1 MDLSSLTL
9 PNLSQYGQKNTDKE
23 LVKPEVKNYLT
34 SESEVYQRAGLVL
47 PTEIELFPN
56 NDVVDDAIV
65 ASNDD
70 KARLAL
76 PQTIIDIETALA
88 EDYLVV
94 LSIELYD
101 EIPKQFHQL
110 SIPDRDL
117 ELLGIIQ
124 IVLVGYD
131 RQTRLFSVRTQNDRA
146 FVISYDYVVD
156 ELVAFDLWA
165 IAH

>member
-1 MDLSSLTL
+1 
-9 PNLSQYGQKNTDKE
+9 
-23 LVKPEVKNYLT
+23 
-34 SESEVYQRAGLVL
+34 LVL
-47 PTEIELFPN
+47 PPEIKLFPN
-56 NDVVDDAIV
+56 QDVIDDAIV

-70 KARLAL
+70 KARLAV

-88 EDYLVV
+88 EDYLIV
-94 LSIELYD
+94 LSIELYE
-101 EIPKQFHQL
+101 EIPKQFGQL
-110 SIPDRDL
+110 SIPDKGLDL
-117 ELLGIIQ
+117 LDIIQ

-131 RQTRLFSVRTQNDRA
+131 RQTRLFSARTQIDQP